1 MDLAKRAQKALP
13 GDTALQAKFKWPSKA
28 CISFSVHF
36 FLHSASSRSPLNLS
50 SLSNGSRDSPAS
62 ESKRMPRSVISNREF
77 IWDSSSSKLV
87 HRVFRWRLFGSPTR
101 RKRRAL
107 EMASCEGGIS
117 EWSGS
122 LTVKGV
128 SKRLAIAFPS
138 SPHNRH
144 PMRKPAA
151 KSEQAE
157 VGSHRNRSQDTK
169 LGSSRV
175 TPDLLSTFSMS
186 LPYKE

>member
-122 LTVKGV
+122 LTVKG
-128 SKRLAIAFPS
+128 SQLPSLNRL
-138 SPHNRH
+138 
-144 PMRKPAA
+144 
-151 KSEQAE
+151 
-157 VGSHRNRSQDTK
+157 K
-169 LGSSRV
+169 LAV
-175 TPDLLSTFSMS
+175 TGTGPKTLNWDHQ
-186 LPYKE
+186 E